1 MLHLHTLFAWLILM
15 VMIPSVL
22 FAFAGYFTK
31 RPFTKLQNTFRL
43 LAVIITGVQLVLGLF
58 IYVTSKVDYLGK
70 FSQMGEVMKNP
81 LERFNTIEHPLTM
94 IVAIIFVHI
103 GSAKI
108 KKAADT
114 EKNKKALIFFGISL
128 LLIFSRFPWD
138 RLFF

>member
-1 MLHLHTLFAWLILM
+1 MLHLHTLFAWLVLM

-22 FAFAGYFTK
+22 FAFAGFYTK

-43 LAVIITGVQLVLGLF
+43 LAVIITGVQLVLGLV
-58 IYVTSKVDYLGK
+58 IYFTSKVDYLGK

-94 IVAIIFVHI
+94 IIGIIIIHI

-108 KKAADT
+108 KRAQEQ
-114 EKNKKALIFFGISL
+114 EKNKKALIFFGIAL
-128 LLIFSRFPWD
+128 LIIFSRFPWD